1 MNIKITQKSIKTS
14 PNHAIIY
21 YATVIKLRIYT
32 IGEMMSYILEILP
45 QLFDGLKLTV
55 LVFVLTLVLSIP
67 LGMLLAFLLR
77 LPIVKWFVNIYVWIM
92 RGTPL
97 LVQLIIIFYALPMVG
112 LTLPRFLAA
121 LVAFVLN
128 YAAYYAEIFRGGIN
142 AIPKGQLEAAK
153 VLKLTKWQTVRYV
166 QIPQVMKIVLP
177 SVFNE
182 IITLVKDSSLIYVV
196 GLGDLLRAGKIAM
209 SRDVSLI
216 PIMMAAMIYLILIGI
231 LTILSKKIEQ
241 QFDYYK

>member
-1 MNIKITQKSIKTS
+1 
-14 PNHAIIY
+14 
-21 YATVIKLRIYT
+21 
-32 IGEMMSYILEILP
+32 MSYIFEILP
-45 QLFDGLKLTV
+45 QLFDGLKLTI

-77 LPIVKWFVNIYVWIM
+77 VPVVNWFVNIYVWIM

-112 LTLPRFLAA
+112 PTLPRFPAA
-121 LVAFVLN
+121 LLAFTLN
-128 YAAYYAEIFRGGIN
+128 YAAYFAEIFRGGIKAVPN
-142 AIPKGQLEAAK
+142 GQLEAAK

-166 QIPQVMKIVLP
+166 QIPQVVKIVLP

-209 SRDVSLI
+209 SRDVSLV
-216 PIMMAAMIYLILIGI
+216 PIMMAALIYLILIGV

-241 QFDYYK
+241 RFDYYK

>member
-1 MNIKITQKSIKTS
+1 M
-14 PNHAIIY
+14 
-21 YATVIKLRIYT
+21 
-32 IGEMMSYILEILP
+32 
-45 QLFDGLKLTV
+45 
-55 LVFVLTLVLSIP
+55 
-67 LGMLLAFLLR
+67 
-77 LPIVKWFVNIYVWIM
+77 
-92 RGTPL
+92 
-97 LVQLIIIFYALPMVG
+97 
-112 LTLPRFLAA
+112 TLPRFLAA

>member
-1 MNIKITQKSIKTS
+1 
-14 PNHAIIY
+14 
-21 YATVIKLRIYT
+21 
-32 IGEMMSYILEILP
+32 MSYILEILP

-55 LVFVLTLVLSIP
+55 LVFALTLILSIP

-77 LPIVKWFVNIYVWIM
+77 IPIVKWFVNIYVWIM

-128 YAAYYAEIFRGGIN
+128 YGAYYAEIFRGGIN

-216 PIMMAAMIYLILIGI
+216 PIMMAALIYLILIGI

-241 QFDYYK
+241 RFDYYK

>member
-1 MNIKITQKSIKTS
+1 
-14 PNHAIIY
+14 
-21 YATVIKLRIYT
+21 
-32 IGEMMSYILEILP
+32 MMSYILEILP

>member
-1 MNIKITQKSIKTS
+1 
-14 PNHAIIY
+14 
-21 YATVIKLRIYT
+21 
-32 IGEMMSYILEILP
+32 MSYILEILP

>member
-1 MNIKITQKSIKTS
+1 
-14 PNHAIIY
+14 
-21 YATVIKLRIYT
+21 
-32 IGEMMSYILEILP
+32 MSYIFEILP
-45 QLFDGLKLTV
+45 QLFDGLKLTI

-77 LPIVKWFVNIYVWIM
+77 VPVVNWFVNIYVWIM

-112 LTLPRFLAA
+112 PTLPRFPAA
-121 LVAFVLN
+121 LLAFTLN
-128 YAAYYAEIFRGGIN
+128 YAAYFAEIFRGGIKAVPN
-142 AIPKGQLEAAK
+142 GQLEAAK

-166 QIPQVMKIVLP
+166 QIPQVVKIVLP

-209 SRDVSLI
+209 SRDVSLV
-216 PIMMAAMIYLILIGI
+216 PIMLAALIYLILIGV

-241 QFDYYK
+241 RFDYYK

>member
-1 MNIKITQKSIKTS
+1 
-14 PNHAIIY
+14 
-21 YATVIKLRIYT
+21 
-32 IGEMMSYILEILP
+32 MSYIFEILP
-45 QLFDGLKLTV
+45 QLFDGLKLTI

-77 LPIVKWFVNIYVWIM
+77 VPIVNWFVNIYVWIM

-112 LTLPRFLAA
+112 PTLPRFPAA
-121 LVAFVLN
+121 LLAFTLN
-128 YAAYYAEIFRGGIN
+128 YAAYFAEIFRGGIKALPN
-142 AIPKGQLEAAK
+142 GQLEAAK

-166 QIPQVMKIVLP
+166 QIPQVVKIVLP

-209 SRDVSLI
+209 SRDVSLV
-216 PIMMAAMIYLILIGI
+216 PIMLAALIYLILIGV

-241 QFDYYK
+241 RFDYYK

>member
-1 MNIKITQKSIKTS
+1 
-14 PNHAIIY
+14 
-21 YATVIKLRIYT
+21 
-32 IGEMMSYILEILP
+32 MSYIFEILP

-77 LPIVKWFVNIYVWIM
+77 VPVVNWFVNIYVWIM

-112 LTLPRFLAA
+112 PTLQRFPAA
-121 LVAFVLN
+121 LLAFTLN
-128 YAAYYAEIFRGGIN
+128 YAAYFAEIFRGGIKAVPN
-142 AIPKGQLEAAK
+142 GQLEAAK

-166 QIPQVMKIVLP
+166 QIPQVVKIVLP

-209 SRDVSLI
+209 SRDVSLV
-216 PIMMAAMIYLILIGI
+216 PIMLAALIYLILIGV

-241 QFDYYK
+241 RFDYYK

>member
-1 MNIKITQKSIKTS
+1 
-14 PNHAIIY
+14 
-21 YATVIKLRIYT
+21 
-32 IGEMMSYILEILP
+32 MSYILEILP

-196 GLGDLLRAGKIAM
+196 GLGDLLRAGKNAM

>member
-1 MNIKITQKSIKTS
+1 
-14 PNHAIIY
+14 
-21 YATVIKLRIYT
+21 
-32 IGEMMSYILEILP
+32 MSYIFEILP
-45 QLFDGLKLTV
+45 QLFDGLKLTI

-77 LPIVKWFVNIYVWIM
+77 VPIVNWFVNIYVWIM

-112 LTLPRFLAA
+112 PTFPRFPAA
-121 LVAFVLN
+121 LLAFTLN
-128 YAAYYAEIFRGGIN
+128 YAAYFAEIFRGGIKAVPN
-142 AIPKGQLEAAK
+142 GQLEAAK

-166 QIPQVMKIVLP
+166 QIPQVVKIVLP

-209 SRDVSLI
+209 SRDVSLV
-216 PIMMAAMIYLILIGI
+216 PIMMAALIYLILIGV

-241 QFDYYK
+241 RFDYYK

>member
-1 MNIKITQKSIKTS
+1 M
-14 PNHAIIY
+14 
-21 YATVIKLRIYT
+21 
-32 IGEMMSYILEILP
+32 
-45 QLFDGLKLTV
+45 
-55 LVFVLTLVLSIP
+55 
-67 LGMLLAFLLR
+67 
-77 LPIVKWFVNIYVWIM
+77 
-92 RGTPL
+92 
-97 LVQLIIIFYALPMVG
+97 
-112 LTLPRFLAA
+112 
-121 LVAFVLN
+121 
-128 YAAYYAEIFRGGIN
+128 
-142 AIPKGQLEAAK
+142 
-153 VLKLTKWQTVRYV
+153 RYV

-196 GLGDLLRAGKIAM
+196 GLGDILRAGKIAM

>member
-1 MNIKITQKSIKTS
+1 
-14 PNHAIIY
+14 
-21 YATVIKLRIYT
+21 
-32 IGEMMSYILEILP
+32 MSYIFEILP
-45 QLFDGLKLTV
+45 QLFDGLKLTI

-77 LPIVKWFVNIYVWIM
+77 VPIVNWFVNIYVWIM

-112 LTLPRFLAA
+112 PTLPRFPAA
-121 LVAFVLN
+121 LLAFTLN
-128 YAAYYAEIFRGGIN
+128 YAAYFAEIFRGGIKALPN
-142 AIPKGQLEAAK
+142 GQLEAAK

-166 QIPQVMKIVLP
+166 QIPQVVKIVLP

-209 SRDVSLI
+209 SRDVSLV
-216 PIMMAAMIYLILIGI
+216 PIMMAALIYLILIGV

-241 QFDYYK
+241 RFDYYK